1 MNKIIISL
9 LLLLMTASSHACV
22 EDWLQQ
28 QQFFVE
34 GVASDPEGN
43 TLYVE
48 RLKHVPNSTGGML
61 TVAYTDPG
69 GAPLANKQV
78 DYNCRTT
85 APSFTLIDQVS
96 GVKEGVNWT
105 QDLLESYQD
114 DEVTKLEVPNGPTII
129 DAGFDNAIKSSW
141 DTLMKG
147 EKVAYHYLF
156 ARDNKFLKLRFLKS
170 DPPEKLENEISSDVV
185 FFRIAANNLIFRM
198 LSSPIYVGYDR
209 NTQDLK
215 YYFGP
220 SNLPAMKDQKNVLI
234 RYNTIG

>member
-1 MNKIIISL
+1 MNKILISL
-9 LLLLMTASSHACV
+9 LLAMMSTTSYGCV
-22 EDWLQQ
+22 ENWLQQ
-28 QQFFVE
+28 QRFSVE

-43 TLYVE
+43 ILYVE
-48 RLKHVPNSTGGML
+48 RLKHVPDNTGGKL
-61 TVAYTDPG
+61 TVAYTDPSG
-69 GAPLANKQV
+69 TPLANKQV
-78 DYNCRTT
+78 NYNCRTT
-85 APSFTLIDQVS
+85 APSFSLEDQVS
-96 GVKEGVNWT
+96 GVKEGVNWK
-105 QDLLESYQD
+105 QDQLESFQD
-114 DEVTKLEVPNGPTII
+114 DEITRLEVPDGPTII

-141 DTLMKG
+141 DTLIKG
-147 EKVAYHYLF
+147 EKVAYNYLF

-170 DPPEKLENEISSDVV
+170 EPPRTLENEISGDVV
-185 FFRIAANNLIFRM
+185 FFRIAANNPIFRL